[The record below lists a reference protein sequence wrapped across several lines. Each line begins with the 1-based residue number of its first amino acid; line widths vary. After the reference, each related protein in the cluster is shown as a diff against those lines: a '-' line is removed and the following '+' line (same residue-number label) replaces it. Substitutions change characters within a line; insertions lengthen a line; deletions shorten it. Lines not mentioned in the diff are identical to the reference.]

1 MTEPSAVSVPPSPMP
16 ASPLPPSPQR
26 GGAARWVTRVALLP
40 VPLWFGFAVLRD
52 PGPVW
57 RAEYHGSQ
65 DLSGPEV
72 VVGERRLSRYWDRQN
87 PSVPG
92 GFERSS
98 FSVRFDTC
106 LRLAEA
112 REIPFVLVATGSA
125 HFAIDGEER
134 LALEQGQERGTRGAS
149 FRLDAGTHQLRV
161 EFSGRGWPSI
171 GLNASLDGHAPVA
184 VPPEKSPRG
193 VGWFHPQSGPKPCP
207 ER

>member
-1 MTEPSAVSVPPSPMP
+1 MTEPSAACVPPSPVRP
-16 ASPLPPSPQR
+16 WPGRAGIS
-26 GGAARWVTRVALLP
+26 RWVTRVALLP

-57 RAEYHGSQ
+57 RAEYHGSP

-72 VVGERRLSRYWDRQN
+72 VVGERRLSRYWDRQD

-92 GFERSS
+92 GFELSS

-112 REIPFVLVATGSA
+112 REIPFVLVAAGSA
-125 HFAIDGEER
+125 RFSIDEQER
-134 LALEQGQERGTRGAS
+134 LGLEPAQERRTRGAS
-149 FRLDAGTHQLRV
+149 FRLDAGTHHLRV

-184 VPPEKSPRG
+184 VPPDESVRG